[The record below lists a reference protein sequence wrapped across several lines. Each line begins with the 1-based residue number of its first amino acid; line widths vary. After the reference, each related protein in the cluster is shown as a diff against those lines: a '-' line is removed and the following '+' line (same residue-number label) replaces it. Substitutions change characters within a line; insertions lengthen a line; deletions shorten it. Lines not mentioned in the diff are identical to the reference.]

1 MQGPLTAFI
10 LMLVSL
16 WYPISSMIRCRTKT
30 AAATLRIVKS
40 TLRSGLQTTAQ
51 DIKHQDPVIL
61 NHFISV
67 MWRVGDAITQG
78 SERIKCGRSKFTI
91 ENEKCTKRLN
101 TRLEKALAG
110 YSPVWQCH
118 LVKMLQYFRVKSNSL
133 YKHLGRRNA
142 VVRFVNSESVCRQ
155 IFTTKK
161 PSYLSKTL
169 WKKLKRQILKCY
181 WVIHS
186 SLIDSRPQKW
196 HESGE

>member
-1 MQGPLTAFI
+1 
-10 LMLVSL
+10 MLVSL

-101 TRLEKALAG
+101 TLWEKERA
-110 YSPVWQCH
+110 YHSPVWQCH
-118 LVKMLQYFRVKSNSL
+118 IFKSLQYFRVQSNSL
-133 YKHLGRRNA
+133 YKHTNDLRIWVNA
-142 VVRFVNSESVCRQ
+142 VVRFVNSKSPYPS
-155 IFTTKK
+155 TK
-161 PSYLSKTL
+161 L
-169 WKKLKRQILKCY
+169 WKKIEETNSQRFELFINKYITFQFFNTNEL
-181 WVIHS
+181 S
-186 SLIDSRPQKW
+186 SLDR
-196 HESGE
+196 